1 MTKELIN
8 TIKVHA
14 WTKSELEEIIDF
26 CSTAIDDDDFIKDDS
41 K

>member
-14 WTKSELEEIIDF
+14 WTKSELEEIMDF
-26 CSTAIDDDDFIKDDS
+26 CTHAIIDEDYIADEVG
-41 K
+41 